1 MNKDNRTISIV
12 SPVYNNEST
21 LVDLAQRVFK
31 VAEKNYSN
39 CEYIFVIDGS
49 PDNSYNVLLN
59 MANQDERIKII
70 NFARNFGQH
79 NAIMAGLAHCNN
91 DHIFIIDAD
100 LEEPPEY
107 LSNLKKKIDGEYEI
121 AVGIRKNN
129 SRSFFKSVTAKLYT
143 KVFNLLSTYKIVGN
157 TTNMRLLTKKY
168 ASFLNKFEEAPF
180 IGGFCAWIGLPIA
193 LIEVEIN
200 QSKGSSYTFSKLL
213 SHARIG
219 IIGFSD
225 RLIRLS
231 LVFGVFISLMAFC
244 YGIYS
249 IISKI
254 LYGSAAGYTSIISL
268 IIFLVGLTL
277 IILGILGEYII
288 DLNKQT
294 KNRPNYLIYNKINL

>member
-1 MNKDNRTISIV
+1 MKTI
-12 SPVYNNEST
+12 E
-21 LVDLAQRVFK
+21 
-31 VAEKNYSN
+31 
-39 CEYIFVIDGS
+39 
-49 PDNSYNVLLN
+49 
-59 MANQDERIKII
+59 
-70 NFARNFGQH
+70 NF
-79 NAIMAGLAHCNN
+79 
-91 DHIFIIDAD
+91 
-100 LEEPPEY
+100 E
-107 LSNLKKKIDGEYEI
+107 
-121 AVGIRKNN
+121 GIRKNN

-249 IISKI
+249 IQQQKQLI
-254 LYGSAAGYTSIISL
+254 LL
-268 IIFLVGLTL
+268 
-277 IILGILGEYII
+277 
-288 DLNKQT
+288 
-294 KNRPNYLIYNKINL
+294 